1 MMNAEQS
8 ILTNTQLEML
18 KLFSTNLS
26 EIELRELK
34 EVIAGFYAQKSIDLA
49 NQAWQEKKLTQTDM
63 ENWLN
68 DPAQ

>member
-1 MMNAEQS
+1 MNAEQS

-34 EVIAGFYAQKSIDLA
+34 EVIAGFYALKSIDFA
-49 NQAWQEKKLTQTDM
+49 NQAWQEKKLTQADM
-63 ENWLN
+63 ESWLN

>member
-1 MMNAEQS
+1 MNAEQS

>member
-1 MMNAEQS
+1 MNWEQS
-8 ILTNTQLEML
+8 TLTNTQLEML

-49 NQAWQEKKLTQTDM
+49 NRAWQEKKLTQTDM

-68 DPAQ
+68 DSAQ

>member
-1 MMNAEQS
+1 MNAEQS

-26 EIELRELK
+26 EIELLELK
-34 EVIAGFYAQKSIDLA
+34 EVIAGFYAQKSIDFA
-49 NQAWQEKKLTQTDM
+49 NQVWQEKKLNQADM
-63 ENWLN
+63 ESWLN

>member
-1 MMNAEQS
+1 MKTEQS
-8 ILTNTQLEML
+8 ILSNTQLEML

-34 EVIAGFYAQKSIDLA
+34 EVIAKFYAQKSIDLA
-49 NQAWQEKKLTQTDM
+49 NQAWQEKKLTQADM

-68 DPAQ
+68 DPA